1 MNLRHTFFLFLFL
14 IIVAGAQQKPY
25 DVSGRITEVGSG
37 EPLIGANVLIYS
49 DSSRTETPLR
59 GAAANKFGYYSFLNL
74 PPGSYYFFISSLG
87 FETVMKSVTLSGG
100 NTSQKYNFELRKQ
113 DVQLGEVL
121 VEDKK
126 RLDFTTTASTI
137 DVSPEMVRTLPSL
150 GGETDIFRA
159 LQLLPGVKAASEIST
174 GIYVRGGSAD
184 QNLTL
189 VDGVTV
195 YNPSHLGGFASTFN
209 GDAVQDIKLM
219 KGAFPAEYGGR
230 LSSVLA
236 VTMREGNKE
245 KFIGTAG
252 LNLISARVTIEGPL
266 SDSSTYIFS
275 ARQMFLDKV
284 LAAFS
289 EADNIPRYN
298 FYDFNG
304 KVNYYLSDI
313 DRIFISGFYSA
324 DRLLNPP
331 SNTDIDF
338 GIDWSNATTNLTWTR
353 FNSASVFTNTSL
365 MLTNYE
371 FSTLI
376 KDKYPTAVSLDF
388 YTGSDIT
395 DLRLLRDMQILLG
408 ENQMIKTGVE
418 LIYHDFT
425 TTTSDYFIN
434 ELLYK
439 DGYGKSIKSFEAS
452 IYAQDEIK
460 VGEFFSANAGLR
472 MSYLQNG
479 KFLQFEPRA
488 SVTWFFLDRFTL
500 RSSFAIAHQNLNL
513 LTRNDIFLPTDVW
526 YPSTAGVSPSRSVQ
540 GSLGFE
546 AISFNKSYLFSIEAY
561 YKKMT
566 NLHEYR
572 DNATFAYYS
581 DFEEQIT
588 TGYGEAYGVEFF
600 INKRLGSFTGWVG
613 YTLAYTRRFY
623 DRLNRGNP
631 FYPRFD
637 RRHDIS
643 VVASY
648 NILDDISFGAT
659 WTYGTGQ
666 AYSLPVGQYSIPSLT
681 RINPVSPNI
690 LFEYSDRDGYR
701 LPPFHKLDISVRY
714 IYQMEENDL
723 EFSLNIYNVYNR
735 YNAFSKYIGY
745 KLSQDGK
752 TKIPVLKQFTLFP
765 FLPTL
770 GVNFTF

>member
-1 MNLRHTFFLFLFL
+1 MTLRQIFFLLLFL
-14 IIVAGAQQKPY
+14 LSMAGAQQKPY
-25 DVSGRITEVGSG
+25 DISGRITENGSG

-49 DSSRTETPLR
+49 DSARTAAPLR
-59 GAAANKFGYYSFLNL
+59 GAATNKFGYYSFLNL
-74 PPGSYYFFISSLG
+74 QQGRYYFFISSLG
-87 FETVMKSVTLSGG
+87 FETAMAVVTLSGS
-100 NTSQKYNFELRKQ
+100 NYSQKYNFELRKQ
-113 DVQLGEVL
+113 DVQLGEVV

-126 RLDFTTTASTI
+126 RLDITSTTSTI
-137 DVSPEMVRTLPSL
+137 DISPEMVKTLPSL

-189 VDGVTV
+189 IDGVTV

-230 LSSVLA
+230 LSSVLD
-236 VTMREGNKE
+236 VTMREGNRE

-252 LNLISARVTIEGPL
+252 LNLISGRVTVEGPVN
-266 SDSSTYIFS
+266 DSSTYIFS
-275 ARQMFLDKV
+275 VRRMFLDR
-284 LAAFS
+284 LLSAFPD
-289 EADNIPRYN
+289 ADNIPRYN

-313 DRIFISGFYSA
+313 DRIFVSGFFSA
-324 DRLLNPP
+324 DRLSNPP
-331 SNTDIDF
+331 ANTDIDF

-376 KDKYPTAVSLDF
+376 KDKFPSAVSLDF
-388 YTGSDIT
+388 YTGSEIT
-395 DLRLLRDMQILLG
+395 DIRLLRDMQIILG
-408 ENQMIKTGVE
+408 ENQTVKTGVE
-418 LIYHDFT
+418 FIYHDFT

-439 DGYGKSIKSFEAS
+439 DSYGKSLQSFEAS
-452 IYAQDEIK
+452 LYAQDEIK
-460 VGEFFSANAGLR
+460 LGDYISANGGLR
-472 MSYLQNG
+472 VYYLQDA
-479 KFLQFEPRA
+479 KSVQFEPRT

-500 RSSFAIAHQNLNL
+500 RSSFSIAHQNLTL

-526 YPSTAGVSPSRSVQ
+526 YPSTARVRPSRSVQ
-540 GSLGFE
+540 GSVGFE
-546 AISFNKSYLFSIEAY
+546 AISYNKSYLFSIEGY

-572 DNATFAYYS
+572 DNATFANDS
-581 DFEEQIT
+581 DFEDQIT

-600 INKRLGSFTGWVG
+600 ISKRLGSFTGWIG
-613 YTLAYTRRFY
+613 YTLAYTKRFFE
-623 DRLNRGNP
+623 RLNKGMP

-643 VVASY
+643 VVSSY
-648 NILDDISFGAT
+648 TVDENLSFGAT

-666 AYSLPVGQYSIPSLT
+666 AYSLPIGQYSFQTLT
-681 RINPVSPNI
+681 RINPGAPAI
-690 LFEYSDRDGYR
+690 LFEYSSRDGYR
-701 LPPFHKLDISVRY
+701 LPPFHKLDISARY
-714 IYQMEENDL
+714 IYRMENTDL
-723 EFSLNIYNVYNR
+723 EFSLNIYNAYNR

-745 KLSQDGK
+745 KLSPDGK

-765 FLPTL
+765 FLPTI